1 MNELRMYVEHL
12 FEGKVLTPENIELKE
27 EIYGNLVARYED
39 LIASGLDESEAIA
52 QTKESMTSIDDVLEE
67 GAAADDQEDPGIAG
81 ESEHGREG
89 ADGTAGAESEQGVE
103 PVEKTALVPGMP
115 VPPADDPVV
124 EPARLDDKAKGT
136 GRRALLLGVLA
147 VFLVIALIMAVLGAT
162 GIEDVNEPEVEIDN
176 SALHVSDGKG
186 NSVDVTPEDGVV
198 IKGGDDS
205 IVVDANGGVS
215 YDGEPADD
223 LLLSVVNSP
232 SGDVKP
238 YVDTD
243 LSDAAK
249 VEALVRALPM
259 HEYACDI
266 DTTKGVDALGLAYR
280 ELPETVEGDSV
291 DAALAY
297 NVTALF
303 CALPTVN
310 EIQVTT
316 TERDEPQ
323 DETYLVFKRDDV
335 QQRFGV
341 RLDGEMVNE
350 AGWKQIKR
358 DNLYKSRFIDRM
370 VDAAEKAWR

>member
-12 FEGKVLTPENIELKE
+12 FEGKVLTAENIELKE

-67 GAAADDQEDPGIAG
+67 GVAATGQEHLGFTGEAEQDQENAG
-81 ESEHGREG
+81 S
-89 ADGTAGAESEQGVE
+89 TAGAETEQAAE
-103 PVEKTALVPGMP
+103 PVGKTAVISGAP
-115 VPPADDPVV
+115 VPPEEDPID
-124 EPARLDDKAKGT
+124 ERRRSTTRRKGA
-136 GRRALLLGVLA
+136 GGKALLFGAFA
-147 VFLVIALIMAVLGAT
+147 VFLVIALIVAVFGAT
-162 GIEDVNEPEVEIDN
+162 GIVDVNEPEVEIDG
-176 SALHVSDGKG
+176 SALYVSDGKG
-186 NSVDVTPEDGVV
+186 GGMGATPEDGVV

-266 DTTKGVDALGLAYR
+266 DVTKGVDTLGIAYR

-291 DAALAY
+291 DTALAY

-323 DETYLVFKRDDV
+323 DETYLVFERDDV

>member
-12 FEGKVLTPENIELKE
+12 FEGRVLTTEMIELKE

-39 LIASGLDESEAIA
+39 YLAEGMDGAAALEK
-52 QTKESMTSIDDVLEE
+52 TKASMTSIDDVLEE
-67 GAAADDQEDPGIAG
+67 GAAAANQEHPGGTVESEQGQED
-81 ESEHGREG
+81 
-89 ADGTAGAESEQGVE
+89 ADGAARAESEQGAE
-103 PVEKTALVPGMP
+103 PVEKTALTPGAP
-115 VPPADDPVV
+115 VPPDEDPAD
-124 EPARLDDKAKGT
+124 EPARVDDKAKGA
-136 GRRALLLGVLA
+136 GRKALLLGALA
-147 VFLVIALIMAVLGAT
+147 VFLVVALIMAVLGAT
-162 GIEDVNEPEVEIDN
+162 GIVDVNEPEVEIDN

-186 NSVDVTPEDGVV
+186 NRVDVTPEDGVV

-266 DTTKGVDALGLAYR
+266 DTTKGIDTLGLAYR
-280 ELPETVEGDSV
+280 EFPETVEGDSV

>member
-12 FEGKVLTPENIELKE
+12 FEGRVLTTEMIELKE

-39 LIASGLDESEAIA
+39 YLAEGMDGAEALEK
-52 QTKESMTSIDDVLEE
+52 TKASMTSIDDVLEE
-67 GAAADDQEDPGIAG
+67 GAAAADQEDPGIAG
-81 ESEHGREG
+81 ESEHGRED
-89 ADGTAGAESEQGVE
+89 ADGAAGAESEQCAK
-103 PVEKTALVPGMP
+103 PVEKAAVVPGAP
-115 VPPADDPVV
+115 VPPAEAPADK
-124 EPARLDDKAKGT
+124 PARVDDKAKGT

-162 GIEDVNEPEVEIDN
+162 GIVDVNEPEVEIDN

-297 NVTALF
+297 NVTTLL

>member
-67 GAAADDQEDPGIAG
+67 GVAATGQEHLGFTG

-89 ADGTAGAESEQGVE
+89 ADGTAGAESGQSVE

-115 VPPADDPVV
+115 VPPADDPVD
-124 EPARLDDKAKGT
+124 EPARLDDKTKGT

-162 GIEDVNEPEVEIDN
+162 GIVDVNEPEVEIDN

-186 NSVDVTPEDGVV
+186 NSVDATPEDGVV

-266 DTTKGVDALGLAYR
+266 DTTKGVDTLGIAYR

-310 EIQVTT
+310 EIRVTT
-316 TERDEPQ
+316 TELDEPQ

>member
-12 FEGKVLTPENIELKE
+12 FEGRVLTTEMIELKE

-39 LIASGLDESEAIA
+39 YLAEGMDGAEALEK
-52 QTKESMTSIDDVLEE
+52 TKASMTSIDDVLEE

-89 ADGTAGAESEQGVE
+89 ADGTVGAESGQSVE

-115 VPPADDPVV
+115 VPPADDPVD
-124 EPARLDDKAKGT
+124 EPARLDDKTKGT

-162 GIEDVNEPEVEIDN
+162 GIVDVNEPEVEIDN

-186 NSVDVTPEDGVV
+186 NSVDATPEDGVV

-266 DTTKGVDALGLAYR
+266 DTTKGIDTLGLAYR
-280 ELPETVEGDSV
+280 EFPETVEGDSV

>member
-12 FEGKVLTPENIELKE
+12 FEGRVLTTEMIELKE

-39 LIASGLDESEAIA
+39 YLAEGMDGAEALEK
-52 QTKESMTSIDDVLEE
+52 TKASMTSIDDVLEE
-67 GAAADDQEDPGIAG
+67 GAAAVGQEYPGVTRESEQCQED
-81 ESEHGREG
+81 
-89 ADGTAGAESEQGVE
+89 ADGTAGAESEQDVE
-103 PVEKTALVPGMP
+103 PVEKTALVPGVP
-115 VPPADDPVV
+115 VPPAEDPAD
-124 EPARLDDKAKGT
+124 EPARVDDKAKGT
-136 GRRALLLGVLA
+136 GRKALLLGALA

-162 GIEDVNEPEVEIDN
+162 GIVDVNEPEVEIDS

-186 NSVDVTPEDGVV
+186 GGVGATPEDGVV
-198 IKGGDDS
+198 IKDGDDS

-266 DTTKGVDALGLAYR
+266 DTTKGVDTLGLAYR

-316 TERDEPQ
+316 AERDEPQ

>member
-12 FEGKVLTPENIELKE
+12 FEGRVLTTEMIELKE

-39 LIASGLDESEAIA
+39 YLAEGMDGAEALEKA
-52 QTKESMTSIDDVLEE
+52 KASMTSIDDVLEE
-67 GAAADDQEDPGIAG
+67 GAAAADQENPGIAG
-81 ESEHGREG
+81 ESEHGRED
-89 ADGTAGAESEQGVE
+89 ADGAAGAESEQDVE
-103 PVEKTALVPGMP
+103 PVEKTTLVPGMP
-115 VPPADDPVV
+115 VPPADDPVD
-124 EPARLDDKAKGT
+124 EPARVDDKANKT

-147 VFLVIALIMAVLGAT
+147 AFLVIALIMAVLGAT
-162 GIEDVNEPEVEIDN
+162 GVVDVNEPEVEIDN

-198 IKGGDDS
+198 VKGGDDS

-266 DTTKGVDALGLAYR
+266 DTTKGVDTLGLAYR
-280 ELPETVEGDSV
+280 ELPETIEGDSV

>member
-12 FEGKVLTPENIELKE
+12 FEGRVLTTEMIELKE
-27 EIYGNLVARYED
+27 EIYGNLVARYEVCLAEGMD
-39 LIASGLDESEAIA
+39 GAEALEK
-52 QTKESMTSIDDVLEE
+52 TKASMTSIDDVLEE
-67 GAAADDQEDPGIAG
+67 GAAAADQEDPGIAG
-81 ESEHGREG
+81 ESEQGQEG
-89 ADGTAGAESEQGVE
+89 ADGTAGVESEQGAE
-103 PVEKTALVPGMP
+103 PVEKTALIPGAP
-115 VPPADDPVV
+115 VPPDEDPVD
-124 EPARLDDKAKGT
+124 EPARVDDKAKGT
-136 GRRALLLGVLA
+136 GRKALLLGALA
-147 VFLVIALIMAVLGAT
+147 VFLVIALIVAVLGAT
-162 GIEDVNEPEVEIDN
+162 GIVDVNEPEVEMDS

-186 NSVDVTPEDGVV
+186 SDVGATPEDGVV

-266 DTTKGVDALGLAYR
+266 DTTKGVDTFGIAYR

-316 TERDEPQ
+316 AERDEPQ

-335 QQRFGV
+335 QHRFGV
-341 RLDGEMVNE
+341 RWDGEMVNE

>member
-12 FEGKVLTPENIELKE
+12 FEGRVLTTEMIELKE

-39 LIASGLDESEAIA
+39 CLAEGMDGAEALEK
-52 QTKESMTSIDDVLEE
+52 TKASMTSIDDVFEE
-67 GAAADDQEDPGIAG
+67 GAAAADQEDPGIAG
-81 ESEHGREG
+81 ESEQGQEG
-89 ADGTAGAESEQGVE
+89 ADGTAGVESEQGAE
-103 PVEKTALVPGMP
+103 PVEKTALIPGAP
-115 VPPADDPVV
+115 VPPDEDPVDG
-124 EPARLDDKAKGT
+124 PARVDDKAKGT
-136 GRRALLLGVLA
+136 GRKALLLGALA
-147 VFLVIALIMAVLGAT
+147 VFLVIALIVAVLGAT
-162 GIEDVNEPEVEIDN
+162 GIVDVNEPEVEMDS

-186 NSVDVTPEDGVV
+186 SDVGATPEDGVV

-205 IVVDANGGVS
+205 IVVDANGGVG

-266 DTTKGVDALGLAYR
+266 DTTKGGDTFGIAYR

-316 TERDEPQ
+316 AERDEPQ